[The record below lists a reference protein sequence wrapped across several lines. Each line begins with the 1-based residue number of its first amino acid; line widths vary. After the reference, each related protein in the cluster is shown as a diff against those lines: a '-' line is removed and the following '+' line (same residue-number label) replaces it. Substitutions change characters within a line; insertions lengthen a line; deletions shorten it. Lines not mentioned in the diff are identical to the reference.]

1 MSQLAEGINYIEY
14 ISITSVINYE
24 VYSERISNYAK
35 MMLIDGGCNIQIILK
50 TDLTVL
56 CIILF

>member
-35 MMLIDGGCNIQIILK
+35 MMLIDGGCNMQIILK